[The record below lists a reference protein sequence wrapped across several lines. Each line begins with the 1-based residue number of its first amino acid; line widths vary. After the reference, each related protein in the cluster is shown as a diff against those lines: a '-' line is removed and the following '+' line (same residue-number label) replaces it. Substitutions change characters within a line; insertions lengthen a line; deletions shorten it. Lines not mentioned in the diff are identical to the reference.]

1 MVKYTNLQKIA
12 ILFLSVSPTASAEI
26 MKHLHEDEIESIT
39 KEITNLRMVSSEV
52 KKQVLREFHELAIA
66 NNLASFGGMEAA
78 KELLQQSLGSEKA
91 STFLHRLKNQ
101 GVDKPFQFVDR
112 ADSVQILN
120 LLQHESAQTIA
131 LVLSYL
137 DADKSSTILS
147 AFSPEKQIDIA
158 KRIAI
163 MDTASP
169 EMIQQVEQVL
179 KERLSTT
186 STRKQVSKNGI
197 QSIVNI
203 LNGVDRSTEKNILE
217 TLQTT
222 DPQLADEIKQRMFV
236 FDDIAYLDNRS
247 IQRILVDVSNEDLQ
261 LALRST
267 TQTMKNAIYRNISKR
282 RQDLLEEE
290 IAANDS
296 VLMKDVEDAQKRIVS
311 MVRKLEEDGIIIISR
326 NGGDD
331 LVI

>member
-1 MVKYTNLQKIA
+1 MVKYTNLQKVA
-12 ILFLSVSPTASAEI
+12 ILLLSVSPNASADI

-52 KKQVLREFHELAIA
+52 KQQVLREFHELAIA

-78 KELLQQSLGSEKA
+78 RELLQQTLGSEKA

-101 GVDKPFQFVDR
+101 GGDKPFRFVDR

-137 DADKSSTILS
+137 DPDKASTILS

-203 LNGVDRSTEKNILE
+203 LNGVDRSTEKNILD
-217 TLQTT
+217 TLQNT

>member
-12 ILFLSVSPTASAEI
+12 ILLLSVSPSASAEI

-39 KEITNLRMVSSEV
+39 KEITNLRMVSSDI
-52 KKQVLREFHELAIA
+52 KLQVMREFHELAIA
-66 NNLASFGGMEAA
+66 NNVASYGGLQAA

-91 STFLHRLKNQ
+91 SVFLRRLKTQ
-101 GVDKPFQFVDR
+101 SGDKPFQFVDR
-112 ADSVQILN
+112 AESVQILN

-137 DADKSSTILS
+137 DAEKASTILS

-169 EMIQQVEQVL
+169 DMIQQVEQVL
-179 KERLSTT
+179 KERLSAT
-186 STRKQVSKNGI
+186 STHKQVSKNGI
-197 QSIVNI
+197 ESIVNI
-203 LNGVDRSTEKNILE
+203 LNGVDRSTEKNILD
-217 TLQTT
+217 TLETT
-222 DPQLADEIKQRMFV
+222 DPQLAEEIKQRMFV

-290 IAANDS
+290 IAANES
-296 VLMKDVEDAQKRIVS
+296 VLMKDVEEAQKRIVT

-326 NGGDD
+326 NGGDN